1 MLEKHLRSLQR
12 TRRKKID
19 EIKQATRYD
28 HLRSLLEKYDD
39 TAGMAL
45 SSNEL
50 NGVKGKSKTSARAPR
65 ASMPASMGPN
75 SSQRTR
81 APLITESGP
90 TLAVNDVAVRE
101 EKGKGIAV
109 RPGMK
114 SSPSLSNGTPVEPGL
129 PTLKQSQF
137 QRTWLDR
144 VADKILGAEVGGQ
157 ATAAEQRYAL
167 ICRIC
172 YTHNGL
178 CPKEEWEEVQY
189 ICPRCGTFNSRRPST
204 APVSTPWTKSTS
216 QEGHSPATSS
226 IMLPSPTP
234 SKLTLPG
241 GGSDES
247 GNKEED
253 AIDESR
259 EELIKDEQK
268 QDTIRSRKST
278 LGKIHDAQSDMEEME
293 VD

>member
-1 MLEKHLRSLQR
+1 MAKVGILAKQKTYNRSSRLCLSLTHLSEKHLRSLQR

-28 HLRSLLEKYDD
+28 HLRNLLEKYDD
-39 TAGMAL
+39 TAVK
-45 SSNEL
+45 SSDEMI
-50 NGVKGKSKTSARAPR
+50 GVQGKSRTNSKAPR
-65 ASMPASMGPN
+65 TSTDPSGLLN
-75 SSQRTR
+75 TRT
-81 APLITESGP
+81 PGKGNGP
-90 TLAVNDVAVRE
+90 TLTVNNVAIQE
-101 EKGKGIAV
+101 GGEKGVPV

-114 SSPSLSNGTPVEPGL
+114 STPSLSNGTPVELGL

-178 CPKEEWEEVQY
+178 CPKEEWKEVQY

-216 QEGHSPATSS
+216 QEGHSPA
-226 IMLPSPTP
+226 
-234 SKLTLPG
+234 K
-241 GGSDES
+241 
-247 GNKEED
+247 
-253 AIDESR
+253 
-259 EELIKDEQK
+259 
-268 QDTIRSRKST
+268 
-278 LGKIHDAQSDMEEME
+278 
-293 VD
+293 